1 MAAQADEQAGGAQMD
16 IRLHPLVILSIA
28 DHATRDRLQFKK
40 TRSVGAL
47 FGVQKGREVKIYET
61 LEMSTTQIDAK
72 VINIDQ
78 EAFDSDMKLFKEVYP
93 TFELLGW
100 YSTTAKINP
109 DTDPVFHQF
118 IMKFNEKPLFMLL
131 DPSPNEDARE
141 LPIFVFEEEIHVV
154 GDKTTR
160 DFVKT
165 AFKVDSD
172 EAERVTAVHCAKV
185 VTDDNKDQS
194 VVAPHYAN
202 LSKAIGS
209 LRDRIRVLLQFL
221 KDVGSGKAKADQ
233 RVLREIKGLMNRMPA
248 MDTPDFKQEFLLE
261 YNDALLVTYLTTLAK
276 GEAHVTDVMEKFNI
290 AFARQGRGYG
300 PMGMG
305 LNLGGMG
312 YMPMGGPMGMSFM
325 M

>member
-1 MAAQADEQAGGAQMD
+1 MAQAQEEQSGGAQMD

-28 DHATRDRLQFKK
+28 DHATRDRLQWKK
-40 TRSVGAL
+40 TRSIGTL

-61 LEMSTTQIDAK
+61 LEMTATIDQK
-72 VINIDQ
+72 SIQLDQ
-78 EAFDSDMKLFKEVYP
+78 EAFESDMKLFKEVYP
-93 TFELLGW
+93 NFELLGW
-100 YSTTAKINP
+100 YSTAAKIDAN
-109 DTDPVFHQF
+109 TDPTFHQF

-131 DPSPNEDARE
+131 DPAPTDDARE

-209 LRDRIRVLLQFL
+209 LRDRIKVLLQFL
-221 KDVGSGKAKADQ
+221 KDVSANKVKAEQ
-233 RVLREIKGLMNRMPA
+233 RVLREIKGLMNRLPA

-276 GEAHVTDVMEKFNI
+276 GEAQIAEVMEKFNI
-290 AFARQGRGYG
+290 AFSRQGRGYG

-305 LNLGGMG
+305 MGLNLGGG
-312 YMPMGGPMGMSFM
+312 YPMGGPMGMSFM